1 MPARC
6 PPVAAQA
13 RCAGTRVFLGCMGRP
28 AVFVSMALL
37 LTALGAA
44 GHAQERRVI
53 CVLVDDLG
61 FGASDQ
67 ENGAKFWA
75 ILRDEVVQ
83 DRICPVRRNRFCRN
97 IRSTNPPAAAASST
111 RWNSSAPPLQDSRPS
126 DPIKSWGAI
135 RVSLGTASDVVG
147 SLARLQNRDKQLLL
161 LTSRSSVNGS
171 FGASF
176 ARNGEAAPPDVTDD
190 VAAVVAVAKAGN
202 VTLRVVSTADPQSAA
217 LLRALR

>member
-1 MPARC
+1 
-6 PPVAAQA
+6 
-13 RCAGTRVFLGCMGRP
+13 MGRP
-28 AVFVSMALL
+28 AAFVSMALL
-37 LTALGAA
+37 LTALGAV

-67 ENGAKFWA
+67 ENGAKLLA

-83 DRICPVRRNRFCRN
+83 EPDLVGFAATGSAVTADLQPASS
-97 IRSTNPPAAAASST
+97 RSLQHAMEQLGAAAA
-111 RWNSSAPPLQDSRPS
+111 RQQAVRP
-126 DPIKSWGAI
+126 DQSWGAI
-135 RVSLGTASDVVG
+135 RVALGTASDIVG
-147 SLARLQNRDKQLLL
+147 NLARLQNRDKQLLL

-171 FGASF
+171 FAASF
-176 ARNGEAAPPDVTDD
+176 ARTGEAAPRDVTDD

-202 VTLRVVSTADPQSAA
+202 VTLRVVSTADPQSTA

>member
-1 MPARC
+1 
-6 PPVAAQA
+6 
-13 RCAGTRVFLGCMGRP
+13 MGRP
-28 AVFVSMALL
+28 AVLVSMALL

-53 CVLVDDLG
+53 CVVVDDLG

-67 ENGAKFWA
+67 ENGAKLLA
-75 ILRDEVVQ
+75 ILRDEV
-83 DRICPVRRNRFCRN
+83 
-97 IRSTNPPAAAASST
+97 IRESDLVGFAATGSAVTADLQPASTRSLQHAMERLGAAAATERAVRPDQSWAAT
-111 RWNSSAPPLQDSRPS
+111 RVAL
-126 DPIKSWGAI
+126 
-135 RVSLGTASDVVG
+135 VTASDIVG
-147 SLARLQNRDKQLLL
+147 NLARLQNRDKQLLL

-171 FGASF
+171 FAAGF
-176 ARNGEAAPPDVTDD
+176 ARAGEAAPPDVADD

>member
-1 MPARC
+1 
-6 PPVAAQA
+6 
-13 RCAGTRVFLGCMGRP
+13 MGRP
-28 AVFVSMALL
+28 AVFVSVALL

-53 CVLVDDLG
+53 CVVVDDLG

-67 ENGAKFWA
+67 ENGAKLLA
-75 ILRDEVVQ
+75 ILRDEVIKASDLVGFASTGSAVTADLQ
-83 DRICPVRRNRFCRN
+83 PAS
-97 IRSTNPPAAAASST
+97 IRSLQHAMERLGAAASTEQAVRPDQSWAAT
-111 RWNSSAPPLQDSRPS
+111 RVAL
-126 DPIKSWGAI
+126 
-135 RVSLGTASDVVG
+135 VTASDIVG
-147 SLARLQNRDKQLLL
+147 NLARLQNRDKQLLL

-171 FGASF
+171 FAAGF
-176 ARNGEAAPPDVTDD
+176 ARDGEAAPPDVTDD

>member
-1 MPARC
+1 
-6 PPVAAQA
+6 
-13 RCAGTRVFLGCMGRP
+13 MGRP

-53 CVLVDDLG
+53 CVVVDDLG

-67 ENGAKFWA
+67 ENGAKLLA
-75 ILRDEVVQ
+75 ILRDEVIKESDLVGFAATGSAVTADLQ
-83 DRICPVRRNRFCRN
+83 PAS
-97 IRSTNPPAAAASST
+97 IRSLQHAMERLGAAASTEQAVRPDQSWAAT
-111 RWNSSAPPLQDSRPS
+111 RVAL
-126 DPIKSWGAI
+126 
-135 RVSLGTASDVVG
+135 VTASDIVG
-147 SLARLQNRDKQLLL
+147 NLARLQNRDKQLLL

-171 FGASF
+171 FAAGF
-176 ARNGEAAPPDVTDD
+176 ARDGEAAPPDVTDD

>member
-1 MPARC
+1 
-6 PPVAAQA
+6 
-13 RCAGTRVFLGCMGRP
+13 MGR

-53 CVLVDDLG
+53 CVVVDDLG

-67 ENGAKFWA
+67 TNGAKLLA
-75 ILRDEVVQ
+75 ILRDEVIKESDLVAFAATGSAVTADLQ
-83 DRICPVRRNRFCRN
+83 PASS
-97 IRSTNPPAAAASST
+97 RSLQHAMERLGAAASTEQAVRPDQSWAAT
-111 RWNSSAPPLQDSRPS
+111 RVA
-126 DPIKSWGAI
+126 
-135 RVSLGTASDVVG
+135 LGTASEIVG
-147 SLARLQNRDKQLLL
+147 NLARLQNRDKQLLL

-171 FGASF
+171 FAAGF
-176 ARNGEAAPPDVTDD
+176 ARDGEAAPPDVTDN
-190 VAAVVAVAKAGN
+190 VAAVVGVAKAGN